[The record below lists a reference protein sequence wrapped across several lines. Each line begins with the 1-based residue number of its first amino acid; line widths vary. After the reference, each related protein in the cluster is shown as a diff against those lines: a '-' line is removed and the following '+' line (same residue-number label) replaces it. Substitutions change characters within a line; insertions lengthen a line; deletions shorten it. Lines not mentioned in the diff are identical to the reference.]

1 MATARTPEVKVF
13 ADVVAYHFAN
23 DAAAVRVV
31 ALHGALR
38 AAKDLAILADL
49 LPEAE
54 LITID
59 LPGHGDAP
67 HSSNGYSAERLAEA
81 VSRALSHFPS
91 DRPSILLGESFS
103 GLAALILAQHE
114 ARAAHVVLIDTPL
127 DTQRML
133 ASQSVLLR
141 TYQQRPDIAP
151 MVAGISQDFFGLDVE
166 RQRVTCRTYYHY
178 LHNCQVP
185 ITMITGA
192 LKVPSAAGAGAFF
205 DQPDI
210 EHLKSLSTLTVVEVA
225 RAGHSVLR
233 AQPNAV
239 AAVIRQIASTL
250 TRRA

>member
-1 MATARTPEVKVF
+1 MATARTPDVKVF
-13 ADVVAYHFAN
+13 GDVVLYHFAN
-23 DAAAVRVV
+23 DAATVRLV

-49 LPEAE
+49 LPEVE

-67 HSSNGYSAERLAEA
+67 HSSAGYSAERLADA
-81 VSRALSHFPS
+81 VGRALSHFPN

-103 GLAALILAQHE
+103 GLAALTLATHE
-114 ARAAHVVLIDTPL
+114 SRATHVVLIDTPL

-166 RQRVTCRTYYHY
+166 RQRVTRRTYYHY
-178 LHNCQVP
+178 LQNCRVP

-192 LKVPSAAGAGAFF
+192 LKLPSAVGAGAFF

-210 EHLKSLSTLTVVEVA
+210 DHLKSLPGFTVVEVA
-225 RAGHSVLR
+225 KAGHSVLR

-239 AAVIRQIASTL
+239 AAVIRQIAA
-250 TRRA
+250 RHA